1 MNDRIKICIVGL
13 RFGRGMTKR
22 DIYEGK
28 GGKFLEI
35 TAVCD
40 LDRERADE
48 YAAEIGAKAYY
59 DFDDVM
65 KDPEIEAVG
74 LFTPPG
80 GRAKL
85 IRKCIAAGKHVLTT
99 KPFELIPEEAYSV
112 LQEARSKNIVV
123 HLNSP
128 GPLMTAEMLQV
139 AKWRKE
145 FDLGRPVSGTFEVM
159 MDKNE
164 VPDGTWYDDPELCPA
179 APLYRIGIY
188 AVNDMINLLS
198 SRPVAAVCLDSRI
211 RTGRPTADNATLSVK
226 FENGAM
232 GVVQS
237 SFCAGNGDVFIGSYT
252 VHYERGTVSRGPYV
266 VREEGAIEKYDFTIR
281 WRTKE
286 GECHSELFRCTPGED
301 RSGNYEWENF
311 YKAVRSG
318 GKVLDGEVSVS
329 DIVNGICIV
338 DAMKRSLKSGAIE
351 EIKPY

>member
-1 MNDRIKICIVGL
+1 MSDRINICIVGL

-28 GGKFLEI
+28 GGEFLNI

-40 LDRERADE
+40 LDKARADE

-59 DFDDVM
+59 DFDEVL
-65 KDPEIEAVG
+65 KDPDIEAVG

-99 KPFELIPEEAYSV
+99 KPFELVPEEAYSV
-112 LQEARSKNIVV
+112 LEEARRKNIVV

-128 GPLMTAEMLQV
+128 GPILTPEMEQV
-139 AKWRKE
+139 ARWRKDY
-145 FDLGRPVSGTFEVM
+145 DLGRPVSGVFEVM

-188 AVNDMINLLS
+188 AVNDMINMLS
-198 SRPVAAVCLDSRI
+198 SRPVSVVCLDSRI
-211 RTGRPTADNATLSVK
+211 RTGRPTADNAALSVK
-226 FENGAM
+226 FENGAI

-237 SFCAGNGDVFIGSYT
+237 SFCAGNGDVFIGSYI
-252 VHYERGTVSRGPYV
+252 VQYERGTICRGPYV
-266 VREEGAIEKYDFTIR
+266 VREDGAIEKYDLTIR
-281 WRTKE
+281 WRTKD
-286 GECHSELFRCTPGED
+286 GKAASEEYRCKPEDD

-311 YKAVRSG
+311 YKAVRGG
-318 GKVLDGEVSVS
+318 GKTLEGEVSIS
-329 DIVNGICIV
+329 DIVNGVCIV
-338 DAMKRSLKSGAIE
+338 DAMKRSLKSGAVE